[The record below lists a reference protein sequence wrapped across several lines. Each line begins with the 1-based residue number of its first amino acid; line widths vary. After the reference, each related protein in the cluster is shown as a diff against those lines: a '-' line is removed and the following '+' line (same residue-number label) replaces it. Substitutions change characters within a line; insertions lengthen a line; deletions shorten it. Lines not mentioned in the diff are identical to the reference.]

1 MRKVGTIYIETKYDI
16 TEWEWGRIRSR
27 NHTDT
32 LFLFVV
38 GFFYIIAC
46 YPKKTLTIVKDFVGY
61 LLIPVLLKKE
71 RNQILVLRNNGNQNH
86 YTQLEEMYIILNL
99 M

>member
-38 GFFYIIAC
+38 GFFLHYSLLSKENPYYCERLCWISPHTCIIKEG
-46 YPKKTLTIVKDFVGY
+46 KKPNIG
-61 LLIPVLLKKE
+61 P
-71 RNQILVLRNNGNQNH
+71 
-86 YTQLEEMYIILNL
+86 
-99 M
+99 